1 MNGQCHKQTAH
12 MQANAPDMCCFYM
25 PPETE
30 LKASAPGGKS
40 QIGSTDNLDGFAT
53 SGHDIYAGGQT
64 AQIKR

>member
-1 MNGQCHKQTAH
+1 MRLICAVFIYRRKRN
-12 MQANAPDMCCFYM
+12 
-25 PPETE
+25 